1 MSLANAQRGFAVAT
15 EAFAALALFGC
26 AAQASHASAPTSASA
41 RPGAT
46 AALAAPAPADPLA
59 TPPPAAAL
67 PDIAFPPIRH
77 AVLDDGMELR
87 VVPRKDL
94 PIVELRLVVFSG
106 AAADGVQPGLSAL
119 TGELLKEGGAGPYSA
134 EQLAERAESLGAHID
149 VSTGRDA
156 TSIGLGVTSADLEGA
171 LGLLADVALKPR
183 FSPVEFAKLKQ
194 REIERVKNSARG
206 NADWAASMVLYRRL
220 FAVPS
225 GIHPYAHYDATASEL
240 EDIGLADCQAWYRR
254 YFTPPNAVLVVA
266 GNVDPFL
273 VEQAANHAFA
283 AWRGTRPAP
292 LAYPAP
298 ARPLAPAVWLVDR
311 PHSGQSEIYVATLG
325 PERSSPS
332 WPALAASNQILGGG
346 VASRLF
352 LDVREKRSLAYHTA
366 SNAEEPAHGPV
377 PLVLSAGTQTGK
389 TASALQALLDNM
401 HRLAEAPPAPWEVQM
416 ATTSLS
422 DELLF
427 RTERLGALA
436 EATAKLAL
444 LGLPDDYFSGFRRD
458 LERLDPGSVFAVAS
472 RYYDAPEPVMV
483 VAGDAAAVAEPL
495 RRFGNVEIMDAD
507 RDFLTVRELPRQE
520 H

>member
-1 MSLANAQRGFAVAT
+1 MSLANAQRGFAVAL
-15 EAFAALALFGC
+15 AALALFGC
-26 AAQASHASAPTSASA
+26 AAHASHASAPASPRA
-41 RPGAT
+41 RPETT
-46 AALAAPAPADPLA
+46 AAFPVPAPADPLA

-67 PDIAFPPIRH
+67 SAVAFPAIRH

-87 VVPRKDL
+87 VVTRKNF

-106 AAADGVQPGLSAL
+106 AAADGVRPGLSAL
-119 TGELLKEGGAGPYSA
+119 TGELLKEGGAGPYNA

-156 TSIGLGVTSADLEGA
+156 TSIGLGVTSADIEGA

-183 FSPVEFAKLKQ
+183 FSAVEFAKLKQ
-194 REIERVKNSARG
+194 REIERVKNAARG
-206 NADWAASMVLYRRL
+206 DATWAALMVLYRRL

-225 GIHPYAHYDATASEL
+225 GTHPYAHYDATASEL
-240 EDIGLADCQAWYRR
+240 GDIALADCQAWYRQ
-254 YFTPPNAVLVVA
+254 YFTPPNALLVVA

-273 VEQAANHAFA
+273 VEQAANHAFG

-298 ARPLAPAVWLVDR
+298 ARLLAPVVWLVDR
-311 PHSGQSEIYVATLG
+311 PHSGQSEIYVAMLG

-352 LDVREKRSLAYHTA
+352 LDVREKRSLAYHA
-366 SNAEEPAHGPV
+366 GSSAEEPAHGPI
-377 PLVLSAGTQTGK
+377 PLVLSAGTQTAK
-389 TASALQALLDNM
+389 TASTLEALLENM
-401 HRLAEAPPAPWEVQM
+401 HWLAEAPPARWEVQM

-427 RTERLGALA
+427 RTERLGGLA
-436 EATAKLAL
+436 EATAKLAV
-444 LGLPDDYFSGFRRD
+444 LGLPDDYFSGFRSD
-458 LERLDPGSVFAVAS
+458 LERLDPGSVFAVAG
-472 RYYDAPEPVMV
+472 RYYDEAPEPVIV
-483 VAGDAAAVAEPL
+483 FAGDAAVVAEPL
-495 RRFGNVEIMDAD
+495 RRFGNVEIVDPN
-507 RDFLTVRELPRQE
+507 RDFLTVRELPREE